1 MSCRIDNRQS
11 DSWKLGTTAYI
22 NNSWIKMSG
31 SKSIYLNG
39 LNIQLPLRLSMESK
53 KPNGSAKINKIFYNK
68 KLIGSLEGQ
77 LRREEN
83 SVVYKGRCSNKKA
96 PESTLAVYGIIGRKG
111 FQIMWHNF
119 QRQSFKE
126 LQPHKFS
133 IKFAGIN
140 MMGTT
145 YEDHLNGIIEEKF
158 P

>member
-11 DSWKLGTTAYI
+11 DSWKLGATAYI

-83 SVVYKGRCSNKKA
+83 SVVYKGRCSKKRLLNQ
-96 PESTLAVYGIIGRKG
+96 PSPS
-111 FQIMWHNF
+111 M
-119 QRQSFKE
+119 E
-126 LQPHKFS
+126 L
-133 IKFAGIN
+133 
-140 MMGTT
+140 
-145 YEDHLNGIIEEKF
+145 
-158 P
+158 